1 MNKYIVL
8 LIFYL
13 VTAAVY
19 FICNKIEPPARDG
32 GLGLGG
38 FALLVGAFAVFVYF
52 IIAVV
57 KGFSDKEFF
66 LIALI
71 HLIVLLLFLKQT
83 Y

>member
-1 MNKYIVL
+1 MNKYLVL

-13 VTAAVY
+13 ATAAVY

-38 FALLVGAFAVFVYF
+38 FALILGALAVLVYF
-52 IIAVV
+52 IIAVI
-57 KGFSDKEFF
+57 KGFWDREFF
-66 LIALI
+66 VIAFI
-71 HLIVLLLFLKQT
+71 HLVVLLWFLKNT